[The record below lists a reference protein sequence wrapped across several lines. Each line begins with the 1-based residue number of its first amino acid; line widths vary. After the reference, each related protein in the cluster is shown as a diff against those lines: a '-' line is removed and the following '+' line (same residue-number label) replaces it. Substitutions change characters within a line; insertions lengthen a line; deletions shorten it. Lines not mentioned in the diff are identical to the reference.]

1 MQRANISIKFIIVI
15 KIDKFYL
22 NFILKK
28 RLILQ
33 SIKIYTMFNKNIK
46 LGIAGLI
53 IAWAIYTFV
62 QGGILNGILILLL
75 AGIFVFFYY
84 KNEMILMAFLRM
96 RKQDFVGSTKWL
108 DKIKKPESA
117 LTVKQ
122 QGYYNFLKGIMVSQK
137 NLTQAEKFFK
147 KALKLGLSMNHDV
160 GMAKLQLAGI
170 AMTKRRKR
178 EAQMLIADVKK
189 LDKHGMFKDQIKQL
203 KDQMKRI

>member
-1 MQRANISIKFIIVI
+1 
-15 KIDKFYL
+15 
-22 NFILKK
+22 
-28 RLILQ
+28 
-33 SIKIYTMFNKNIK
+33 MFNKNIK

-53 IAWAIYTFV
+53 IAWAIYTFI

-75 AGIFVFFYY
+75 AGIFIFFYY

-108 DKIKKPESA
+108 DKIKNPELA

>member
-1 MQRANISIKFIIVI
+1 
-15 KIDKFYL
+15 
-22 NFILKK
+22 
-28 RLILQ
+28 
-33 SIKIYTMFNKNIK
+33 MFNKNIK

-53 IAWAIYTFV
+53 IAWGIYTFV

-75 AGIFVFFYY
+75 AGIFIFFYY

-108 DKIKKPESA
+108 DKIKNPELA